1 MRMKKVIL
9 FILCLA
15 IVSGVTA
22 QDVSVRLSEAGT
34 LAQELSNQKETALTI
49 KVAGPVNAADF
60 KTLWEASLY
69 GELRHLDL
77 AEADAEGNKIPDNAF
92 WDSGIQAGGNAIKLE
107 SIVLPSNLESIGNYA
122 FSWALALKSV
132 TFPASLRQLGQSCF
146 SHCLSLTGDPFS
158 LPEGITDIPQSCFM
172 GSRALTR
179 IALPSSI
186 KSIGAN
192 AFYNS
197 DLSEINLP
205 EGLESVGDMAFYG
218 CLLKEVTLP
227 RSCGAVKGKSIFG
240 LNNELVSLTLPDGM
254 SVIPE
259 SIAEDCMSLTTVR
272 LPGDVKI
279 IGKSAFANCRVLRD
293 ISFPEG
299 LEGIGNSAFKG
310 CPAIEEII
318 LPSSLVTLGQMAFCE
333 MPALR
338 RLYCKTQYPPMCEEY
353 ITNHEHGQLK
363 GSFGEIDEAQ
373 ASNAT
378 PRGIPVFVPAG
389 SEDTYRNT
397 WSWNYFTD
405 IRGTLTFPDEA
416 AVEQLAV
423 DENAASISTLSNK
436 ILVSGVN
443 GTAYAVYAIDGKII
457 EAGTVSVSPATIEL
471 PSGIYLVK
479 AGTSIAKVAL

>member
-1 MRMKKVIL
+1 MNKKML
-9 FILCLA
+9 FILCLTM
-15 IVSGVTA
+15 ISGVMA

-34 LAQELSNQKETALTI
+34 LARELGNQKETAVTI
-49 KVAGPVNAADF
+49 KVAGPLNAADF

-77 AEADAEGNKIPDNAF
+77 AEADAEGHKIPDNAF
-92 WDSGIQAGGNAIKLE
+92 WNSDIQVGGNAIKLE

-158 LPEGITDIPQSCFM
+158 LPEGITDIPRSCFM
-172 GSRALTR
+172 GSRSLTR
-179 IALPSSI
+179 IYLPSSI

-197 DLSEINLP
+197 DLSEIRFP
-205 EGLESVGDMAFYG
+205 EGLESIGDMAYYG

-227 RSCGAVKGKSIFG
+227 RSCGSVKGKSIFG
-240 LNNELVSLTLPDGM
+240 LNNELVSLTLPEGM

-272 LPGDVKI
+272 LPSDVKI
-279 IGKSAFANCRVLRD
+279 IGNSAFANCRVLHD
-293 ISFPEG
+293 ISFPDG

-318 LPSSLVTLGQMAFCE
+318 LPSSLVTLGQLAFCE
-333 MPALR
+333 MPGLR
-338 RLYCKTQYPPMCEEY
+338 RLHCKAQYPPMCEEY
-353 ITNHEHGQLK
+353 ITNHEQGQLK
-363 GSFGEIDEAQ
+363 GSFGEIDEAP

-389 SEDTYRNT
+389 SEDAYRGI

-405 IRGTLTFPDEA
+405 IRGTSTFPGEA
-416 AVEQLAV
+416 AAERLTS
-423 DENAASISTLSNK
+423 DENSTRISILSNK
-436 ILVSGVN
+436 LLISAAN
-443 GTAYAVYAIDGKII
+443 GTAYAVYTIDGKII
-457 EAGTVSVSPATIEL
+457 EAGTVYASPAAIEL
-471 PSGIYLVK
+471 LSGIYMVK
-479 AGTSIAKVAL
+479 AGASVVKVALR